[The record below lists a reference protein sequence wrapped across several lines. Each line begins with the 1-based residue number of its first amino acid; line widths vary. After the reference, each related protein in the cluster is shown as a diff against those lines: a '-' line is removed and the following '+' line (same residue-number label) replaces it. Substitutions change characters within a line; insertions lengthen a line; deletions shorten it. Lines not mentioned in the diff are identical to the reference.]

1 MADLTELG
9 NLSYHSDTV
18 ECLEFASMPNPDD
31 DTDDDTDDDD
41 DDDDSSDGHSSQH
54 TPSARHDQL
63 VLAAGGRDGKISL
76 WKYF

>member
-31 DTDDDTDDDD
+31 DTDDDD
-41 DDDDSSDGHSSQH
+41 DDDDSSDRHSSQH
-54 TPSARHDQL
+54 TQPARDNQL

>member
-18 ECLEFASMPNPDD
+18 ECLEFASMPKP
-31 DTDDDTDDDD
+31 DDDTDDDD
-41 DDDDSSDGHSSQH
+41 DDDDSSDRHSFQH
-54 TPSARHDQL
+54 TQPARDNQL